1 MAGQG
6 NRIGR
11 KEAQGMTELV
21 AQYIREMKLASGFN
35 CQRVFEAWD
44 AVSGASAYTV
54 GRFFRNGMLYCTIS
68 SSVVR
73 NQLYFQKDILLEK
86 MNEYLDKDELL
97 VRDNL
102 SGPFVKNLIFR

>member
-35 CQRVFEAWD
+35 CQRVFEH
-44 AVSGASAYTV
+44 
-54 GRFFRNGMLYCTIS
+54 GM
-68 SSVVR
+68 
-73 NQLYFQKDILLEK
+73 
-86 MNEYLDKDELL
+86 
-97 VRDNL
+97 
-102 SGPFVKNLIFR
+102 